1 MKINSGDTTQE
12 PIIELVPLIDVIFC
26 ILTFFL
32 LAGLQVARQ
41 QAIGVDIPKAS
52 SGAPAARELL
62 MVTLNDKGQL
72 FLEQQPMLVPGQLI
86 EAVRQYRQVR
96 PNSSIVLYASKQV
109 RYNQVVEVLDAL
121 RGVAG
126 DRVALA
132 TLPANTT
139 APTPPAIDNLTGY
152 PNPYNPYQGVNPA
165 NPGSVNPGAVNPG
178 VAQPNP
184 GIVPGIAP
192 NPGSV
197 TPAPGS
203 FAPPQFNPTPVAPT
217 RSPTPIKSP

>member
-1 MKINSGDTTQE
+1 MKIDSGNANQE
-12 PIIELVPLIDVIFC
+12 PRIELIPLIDVIFC

-41 QAIGVDIPKAS
+41 QTISIDIPKATT
-52 SGAPAARELL
+52 GTPAARELL
-62 MVTLNDKGQL
+62 MVSLNDAGQL

-86 EAVRQYRQVR
+86 ESVKQYRQAR

-109 RYNQVVEVLDAL
+109 SYSKVVEVLDAL

-139 APTPPAIDNLTGY
+139 APTPPILNNSTGSSY
-152 PNPYNPYQGVNPA
+152 PTTNPYNPYQGVNPTTTQ
-165 NPGSVNPGAVNPG
+165 PSPG
-178 VAQPNP
+178 VASPTSGASIKPTPAISIPVAQP
-184 GIVPGIAP
+184 VPSA
-192 NPGSV
+192 
-197 TPAPGS
+197 TPAPS
-203 FAPPQFNPTPVAPT
+203 K
-217 RSPTPIKSP
+217 SKSPQP